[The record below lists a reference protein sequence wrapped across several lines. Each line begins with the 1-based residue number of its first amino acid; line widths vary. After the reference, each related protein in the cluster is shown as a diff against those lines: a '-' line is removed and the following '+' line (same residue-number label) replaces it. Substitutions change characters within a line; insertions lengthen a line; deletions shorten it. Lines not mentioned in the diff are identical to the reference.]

1 MEGGRWGGKKERK
14 RETET
19 RRGGRMLK
27 GRRDEKGKETGKEE
41 VLPWIKYITVHQL
54 LPPPP
59 PMLLSCLQSVQ
70 VQNQLLLISVLNT
83 TCLPSE
89 PRCPGMRSAW

>member
-1 MEGGRWGGKKERK
+1 MEGGRWGGKKERE
-14 RETET
+14 RETEM

-59 PMLLSCLQSVQ
+59 TNATFLFTECTSTKSAFTYKCVKHH
-70 VQNQLLLISVLNT
+70 
-83 TCLPSE
+83 LP
-89 PRCPGMRSAW
+89 AL